1 MEVVGE
7 MTSSVRI
14 YRDPRDL
21 TADEFSMIILS
32 SLRREYP
39 RRIKR
44 IITYVGRHSDSLG
57 IAIDNPHSLS
67 MRIVQRLKALEEERK
82 VEWTPHGWKL
92 R

>member
-1 MEVVGE
+1 M
-7 MTSSVRI
+7 

-21 TADEFSMIILS
+21 TADELSVIILS

-44 IITYVGRHSDSLG
+44 IITYITRNSDHLG
-57 IAIDNPHSLS
+57 VVIDNPQSLS
-67 MRIVQRLKALEEERK
+67 MRIIQRLKTLEEQKK